1 MTKTS
6 HLKRYAR
13 VYGRLIEYFERPAPT
28 GRSEKYREPK
38 QVKPEGFKRQYPT
51 KADALRAAAEWEALA

>member
-1 MTKTS
+1 MTETS

-13 VYGRLIEYFERPAPT
+13 VYGRLIEYFERPDPT

-38 QVKPEGFKRQYPT
+38 QVKPQGFKRQYPT
-51 KADALRAAAEWEALA
+51 KADALLAAEKWGATV